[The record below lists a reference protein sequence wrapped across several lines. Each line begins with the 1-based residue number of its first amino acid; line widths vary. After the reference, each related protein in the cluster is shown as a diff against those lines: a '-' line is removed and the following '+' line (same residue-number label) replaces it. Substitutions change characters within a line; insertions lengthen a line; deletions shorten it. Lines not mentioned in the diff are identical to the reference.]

1 MIDIKK
7 QLEFFK
13 SLSDSY
19 HIENVRQAIDN
30 LQNKAEDKSLYLAVV
45 GEFSSGKSTFINAL
59 IGKRLL
65 KEAVMPTTA
74 CATYIAKGTD
84 EIEIAVIFNK
94 KKFHVFERDLSALD
108 TYIEQKYGIS
118 ITGIQHLIDIL
129 TSDQSVASDVK
140 ALYLSIPNI
149 SIPDNIVIIDTPG
162 FNPGDLSVKNH
173 FEVTKD
179 VVENHADAALV
190 LMPSD
195 QPFSNSVKVFLQDHL
210 YKYLHRCIYVLT
222 MGDHKSNNERI
233 ELFDFVKNRL
243 KIDFKLDEPKVYCE
257 SAITMLPVVKIPEK
271 MKADWG
277 MWQSEFKSFKQ
288 YVWNLLTRQKEL
300 ILSEHLHNLV
310 LDISK
315 EMQNSLLV
323 KQEELKERKMKIDKS
338 RISHI
343 DSVTTKLALKAK
355 NNIANTITQ
364 TKDKLDVEIK
374 SGKSACL
381 SFARTKLTPSN
392 AFKFHEEV
400 EPLIASEAKTLSSNA
415 LLKVNELI
423 STIVKVS
430 IDTNIADMQKEF
442 TRHYSMFPTLQ
453 IKDKGIEMEI
463 NKIKLPVI
471 EFSSTNQI
479 VRETNDRGG
488 NRILGGAAGG
498 AAAGAAIGSIVP
510 IIGTGVGA
518 ILGGVAGFLFGG
530 TQSDKLE
537 NDTYPSVKSS
547 MEREIDNYFNSIK
560 SKIKDKLSDRKRQ
573 IDKAI
578 DDYAKKH
585 VTEYGEAVE
594 QLILQQE
601 HDSQIAQDNIDS
613 LKNQIRS
620 LEDIQHETEYNLVR
634 LKEQK

>member
-1 MIDIKK
+1 MDVKK
-7 QLEFFK
+7 QLDFFK
-13 SLSDSY
+13 SLSDVY

-30 LQNKAEDKSLYLAVV
+30 LQDKAEDKSLYLAVV

-59 IGKRLL
+59 LGRRIL

-74 CATYIAKGTD
+74 CATYISKGTT
-84 EIEIAVIFNK
+84 EIEIGVIFDK
-94 KKFHVFERDLSALD
+94 KKFHVYERDLSALNA
-108 TYIEQKYGIS
+108 YIKKKYGIS
-118 ITGIQHLIDIL
+118 ITDTQHLIDIL

-140 ALYLSIPNI
+140 ALFLSIPNI
-149 SIPDNIVIIDTPG
+149 GIPDNIVIIDTPG

-179 VVENHADAALV
+179 VVENHADVALI

-233 ELFDFVKNRL
+233 ELLDFVKNRL

-257 SAITMLPVVKIPEK
+257 SAITMLPVVKIPEE
-271 MKADWG
+271 MKLDWG

-323 KQEELKERKMKIDKS
+323 KQEELKEQKMKIDKS
-338 RISHI
+338 RVSHI

-364 TKDKLDVEIK
+364 TKDKLDAEIQ

-381 SFARTKLTPSN
+381 SFARTKLTVSN
-392 AFKFHEEV
+392 AYKFHEEV
-400 EPLIASEAKTLSSNA
+400 EPLIASEAKTHSSNA

-430 IDTNIADMQKEF
+430 VDTNIADMQKEF

-453 IKDKGIEMEI
+453 MKDKGIEMDIKKI
-463 NKIKLPVI
+463 NLPVI
-471 EFSSTNQI
+471 EFSGTNQI
-479 VRETNDRGG
+479 VRETNDKSG
-488 NRILGGAAGG
+488 NRIGGGALGGAAC
-498 AAAGAAIGSIVP
+498 AAANKP
-510 IIGTGVGA
+510 
-518 ILGGVAGFLFGG
+518 
-530 TQSDKLE
+530 
-537 NDTYPSVKSS
+537 
-547 MEREIDNYFNSIK
+547 
-560 SKIKDKLSDRKRQ
+560 
-573 IDKAI
+573 
-578 DDYAKKH
+578 
-585 VTEYGEAVE
+585 
-594 QLILQQE
+594 
-601 HDSQIAQDNIDS
+601 
-613 LKNQIRS
+613 
-620 LEDIQHETEYNLVR
+620 
-634 LKEQK
+634 

>member
-1 MIDIKK
+1 MMDIEK
-7 QLEFFK
+7 QLDFFK
-13 SLSDSY
+13 SLSDVY
-19 HIENVRQAIDN
+19 HIENVRQAIDS
-30 LQNKAEDKSLYLAVV
+30 LQNKVEDKSLYLAVV

-59 IGKRLL
+59 IGRRIL

-94 KKFHVFERDLSALD
+94 KKFHVYERDLSAINA
-108 TYIEQKYGIS
+108 YIKKKYGIS
-118 ITGIQHLIDIL
+118 ITDIQHLIDIL
-129 TSDQSVASDVK
+129 TSDQFVASDVK

-233 ELFDFVKNRL
+233 ELLDFVRNRL
-243 KIDFKLDEPKVYCE
+243 KIDFKLDEPKVHCE
-257 SAITMLPVVKIPEK
+257 SAITMLPVVKIPEM
-271 MKADWG
+271 MKADWA

-288 YVWNLLTRQKEL
+288 NVWNLLNHQKEL

-323 KQEELKERKMKIDKS
+323 KQKELKEQKMKIDKS
-338 RISHI
+338 RVSHI

-364 TKDKLDVEIK
+364 TKDKLDAEMQ

-381 SFARTKLTPSN
+381 SFARTTLTPSN
-392 AFKFHEEV
+392 AFKFHQEV
-400 EPLIASEAKTLSSNA
+400 EPLVASDAKTRSSNA
-415 LLKVNELI
+415 ILKVNKLI

-430 IDTNIADMQKEF
+430 VDTNIADMQKEF
-442 TRHYSMFPTLQ
+442 TSHYSMFPALQ
-453 IKDKGIEMEI
+453 LEDKGIEMDIKKI
-463 NKIKLPVI
+463 NLPVI
-471 EFSSTNQI
+471 EFNCTNQI
-479 VRETNDRGG
+479 VRETNDKSG
-488 NRILGGAAGG
+488 NRIGGGALGG
-498 AAAGAAIGSIVP
+498 AAAGAAIGSAVP
-510 IIGTGVGA
+510 GIGTFFGA
-518 ILGGVAGFLFGG
+518 LIGFVAGIGIGG
-530 TQSDKLE
+530 SRNDKLE
-537 NDTYPSVKSS
+537 SEVYPSVKSS
-547 MEREIDNYFNSIK
+547 MEREINNYFNSVK

>member
-84 EIEIAVIFNK
+84 EIEIAVIFDK
-94 KKFHVFERDLSALD
+94 KKFHVYERDLSALNA
-108 TYIEQKYGIS
+108 YIKKIYDIS
-118 ITGIQHLIDIL
+118 ITDTQHLIDIL

-140 ALYLSIPNI
+140 ALFLSIPNI
-149 SIPDNIVIIDTPG
+149 GIPDNIVIIDTPG
-162 FNPGDLSVKNH
+162 FNPGDLSIQNH

-210 YKYLHRCIYVLT
+210 HKYLHRCVYVLT
-222 MGDHKSNNERI
+222 MGDHKSDNERI
-233 ELFDFVKNRL
+233 ELLDFVKNRL
-243 KIDFKLDEPKVYCE
+243 KMDFKLDEPKVYCE
-257 SAITMLPVVKIPEK
+257 SAITMLPVVNILEK
-271 MKADWG
+271 MKVDWG

-288 YVWNLLTRQKEL
+288 YVWNLLNHQNEL

-315 EMQNSLLV
+315 EMKNSLLV
-323 KQEELKERKMKIDKS
+323 KQAELEEQKKRIDKS
-338 RISHI
+338 RVSHI

-453 IKDKGIEMEI
+453 MEDKGNKMEI
-463 NKIKLPVI
+463 SKINLPII
-471 EFSSTNQI
+471 EFGSTNQI
-479 VRETNDRGG
+479 VRETNDKGG
-488 NRILGGAAGG
+488 NRIAGGAFGG

-510 IIGTGVGA
+510 GIGTFFGALVGF
-518 ILGGVAGFLFGG
+518 VAGSAIGG
-530 TQSDKLE
+530 SQSDKLE
-537 NDTYPSVKSS
+537 SEIYPSVEST
-547 MEREIDNYFNSIK
+547 MEREIDNYFYSLK
-560 SKIKDKLSDRKRQ
+560 SKIKDKLSDRKRR

-620 LEDIQHETEYNLVR
+620 LEDIQYETEFHLVR

>member
-94 KKFHVFERDLSALD
+94 KKFHVYERDLSALD

-222 MGDHKSNNERI
+222 MGDHKSDNERI
-233 ELFDFVKNRL
+233 ELLDFVKNRL
-243 KIDFKLDEPKVYCE
+243 KMDFKLDEPKVHCE

-271 MKADWG
+271 MKVDWG
-277 MWQSEFKSFKQ
+277 MWQSEFKSFMQ

-315 EMQNSLLV
+315 EMQNSLSV
-323 KQEELKERKMKIDKS
+323 KQEELKEQKMKIDKS
-338 RISHI
+338 RVSHI

-381 SFARTKLTPSN
+381 SFARTKLTVSN
-392 AFKFHEEV
+392 AYKFHEEV
-400 EPLIASEAKTLSSNA
+400 EPLIASEAKTRSSNA
-415 LLKVNELI
+415 LLKVNKLI
-423 STIVKVS
+423 STIVRVS
-430 IDTNIADMQKEF
+430 IDTNIADMQNEF
-442 TRHYSMFPTLQ
+442 TRHYSMFPSLQ
-453 IKDKGIEMEI
+453 MKDEGIIMKI

-518 ILGGVAGFLFGG
+518 ILGGVAGFIFGG

-613 LKNQIRS
+613 LKKQIRS

-634 LKEQK
+634 LREQK